1 MFPTFNDA
9 AADDWQRAHDEDAD
23 TALRKLWESVI
34 GGKGEE
40 NYVSPKLL
48 TKETLAQLSGRI
60 VPFLSVS
67 CLGKAIPLLT
77 SSPVS

>member
-1 MFPTFNDA
+1 MLCSLKRRKPLFPTFNDA

-40 NYVSPKLL
+40 NYVSP
-48 TKETLAQLSGRI
+48 
-60 VPFLSVS
+60 SVLHS
-67 CLGKAIPLLT
+67 
-77 SSPVS
+77 